1 MDSSSVILVSGA
13 NGFLGTW
20 IVRRLLEEGYSVRA
34 AVRTME
40 RGAYLKELFKSH
52 GERLEIVAVGDLT
65 EVNAFSDAVKD
76 VYGIIHTASPVTIVA
91 DDPEELIRPAV
102 KGVTGILE
110 SARDHGTRVR
120 RIVITSSCA
129 AVLDTAYQ
137 AVTVSED
144 NWNDQRVKECQIL
157 GHQATGLSKYSAS
170 KTLSEQAAWKF
181 VEVNQERILWDLTT
195 IVPPYIFGPIIH
207 DVKTPDSLNS
217 SSQLFYNAVVHN
229 DFAGVPPDKEPS
241 HGWVDVRDV
250 AGAHIRA
257 LETPSAGGHRII
269 VSGGSWVWQDF
280 INTALT
286 LPRSIYIPHPAVTG
300 PGEVKERLI
309 TFCTEKQARIL
320 NLKLRSM
327 EETVRDIL
335 VDYAKRG
342 WYP

>member
-20 IVRRLLEEGYSVRA
+20 IVRQLLEEGYSVRA

-170 KTLSEQAAWKF
+170 KTLSEQG
-181 VEVNQERILWDLTT
+181 T
-195 IVPPYIFGPIIH
+195 
-207 DVKTPDSLNS
+207 SL
-217 SSQLFYNAVVHN
+217 
-229 DFAGVPPDKEPS
+229 
-241 HGWVDVRDV
+241 
-250 AGAHIRA
+250 
-257 LETPSAGGHRII
+257 
-269 VSGGSWVWQDF
+269 
-280 INTALT
+280 
-286 LPRSIYIPHPAVTG
+286 
-300 PGEVKERLI
+300 
-309 TFCTEKQARIL
+309 
-320 NLKLRSM
+320 
-327 EETVRDIL
+327 
-335 VDYAKRG
+335 
-342 WYP
+342 